1 MFLIKNIHPTRYLSP
16 LNWPFMIIFIG
27 IACRMLLKN
36 HTIAQEESCNISFK
50 FYIQFSRKTKWK
62 GFQTIHFMIKGE
74 RASINLVLLLIF
86 KKVFSNVNVWNKY
99 PNLTIEF
106 LYDDYTVNQSI
117 SSNSNL
123 NFIFIQNVFALE
135 KHESL
140 TISAWKI
147 IQLSLFFSNS
157 SLATGSAIFWCDVWS
172 STFEFFRFAKK
183 SFLMK
188 RYWKGLLHWIEEE
201 EG

>member
-1 MFLIKNIHPTRYLSP
+1 
-16 LNWPFMIIFIG
+16 
-27 IACRMLLKN
+27 MLLKN

-74 RASINLVLLLIF
+74 RASINLVLMLIF

-99 PNLTIEF
+99 PNLTNWISMQRCIYLHRVFQIE
-106 LYDDYTVNQSI
+106 I
-117 SSNSNL
+117 SFS
-123 NFIFIQNVFALE
+123 FKMFCFG

-147 IQLSLFFSNS
+147 IQLSLFFSDS

-188 RYWKGLLHWIEEE
+188 RYWKGLLHRIEEE